1 MGEGVKGTPGV
12 GPCLSS
18 LQPEA
23 SRLQAAHRAQLHLT
37 KHLSSGQVK
46 ASGRVKPLVSLSPR
60 FYPSGSEEKWPCSQ
74 PMPHLHSEGPACC
87 SRGPCPVTGVKG
99 GGMDGQDRES
109 EGRARADEGGACLS
123 HSQCCAEGSCRHASP
138 SFRLIKDEFYL
149 VSGWMLAFSKE
160 TLLPRRRACLPPP
173 ALCQLWGEWPLW
185 QSDAQSLL
193 WLRRRTWRL
202 ED

>member
-123 HSQCCAEGSCRHASP
+123 HFSGVRREAADTRVLLLGS
-138 SFRLIKDEFYL
+138 
-149 VSGWMLAFSKE
+149 
-160 TLLPRRRACLPPP
+160 
-173 ALCQLWGEWPLW
+173 
-185 QSDAQSLL
+185 
-193 WLRRRTWRL
+193 
-202 ED
+202 